1 MCSKNAPLKCVFR
14 PGNPKSRPAKIIFSA
29 PIKRAISNAVVA
41 TEPPAFHALVKSED
55 FQSFKAL
62 STSKEDVIN
71 VEICSKCHPFYT
83 GKQGTATLT
92 GNVEKF
98 KQKYGMKN

>member
-1 MCSKNAPLKCVFR
+1 MKNNKVEQREVTFKCLC
-14 PGNPKSRPAKIIFSA
+14 G
-29 PIKRAISNAVVA
+29 
-41 TEPPAFHALVKSED
+41 E
-55 FQSFKAL
+55 SFKAL
-62 STSKEDVIN
+62 STSKQDEIN

-92 GNVEKF
+92 GNIEKF

>member
-1 MCSKNAPLKCVFR
+1 MKNKVEQKEVTFTCLC
-14 PGNPKSRPAKIIFSA
+14 G
-29 PIKRAISNAVVA
+29 
-41 TEPPAFHALVKSED
+41 E
-55 FQSFKAL
+55 SFKAL

-83 GKQGTATLT
+83 GKQGTATLR

>member
-1 MCSKNAPLKCVFR
+1 MKKDIHKKQKEVTFKCLC
-14 PGNPKSRPAKIIFSA
+14 GE
-29 PIKRAISNAVVA
+29 
-41 TEPPAFHALVKSED
+41 T
-55 FQSFKAL
+55 FKAM
-62 STSKEDVIN
+62 STSDQDEIH

-98 KQKYGMKN
+98 RKKYGIKN

>member
-1 MCSKNAPLKCVFR
+1 MKKGIHKDQKEVTFTCLC
-14 PGNPKSRPAKIIFSA
+14 G
-29 PIKRAISNAVVA
+29 
-41 TEPPAFHALVKSED
+41 E
-55 FQSFKAL
+55 SFKAM
-62 STSKEDVIN
+62 STSKNDEIH

-98 KQKYGMKN
+98 NKKYNRK

>member
-1 MCSKNAPLKCVFR
+1 MAHAMAEGDEEMKKDIHKKQKEVTFKCLC
-14 PGNPKSRPAKIIFSA
+14 G
-29 PIKRAISNAVVA
+29 
-41 TEPPAFHALVKSED
+41 E
-55 FQSFKAL
+55 SFKAM
-62 STSKEDVIN
+62 STSDQDEIH

-98 KQKYGMKN
+98 RQKYGLKS

>member
-1 MCSKNAPLKCVFR
+1 MKKVIETKPTKFICSCGETFTA
-14 PGNPKSRPAKIIFSA
+14 
-29 PIKRAISNAVVA
+29 
-41 TEPPAFHALVKSED
+41 D
-55 FQSFKAL
+55 
-62 STSKEDVIN
+62 STKKEDEIH

-98 KQKYGMKN
+98 STKYNRK

>member
-1 MCSKNAPLKCVFR
+1 MKKGIHKNQKEVTFTCSC
-14 PGNPKSRPAKIIFSA
+14 G
-29 PIKRAISNAVVA
+29 
-41 TEPPAFHALVKSED
+41 E
-55 FQSFKAL
+55 SFKAM
-62 STSKEDVIN
+62 STSKNDEIH

-98 KQKYGMKN
+98 KQKNGMKN